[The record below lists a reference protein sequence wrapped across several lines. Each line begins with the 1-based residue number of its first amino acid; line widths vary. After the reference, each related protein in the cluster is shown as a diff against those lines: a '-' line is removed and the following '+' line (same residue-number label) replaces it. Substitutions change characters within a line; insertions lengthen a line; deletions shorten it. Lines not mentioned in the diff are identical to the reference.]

1 MAENERTSPS
11 ESLLPAQTE
20 IALFAFLGLFTAYFL
35 VVTTRLEARVGLFP
49 TIVLSGLLVLVL
61 ARVVQIYRSSGITT
75 PALSVDGDP
84 DGPDEDGG
92 TSFGRILRLNGWP
105 FVFFV
110 AIYLFGMYN
119 AIPLLMVSFLLVE
132 SDMPLSKVLLYSV
145 LIYGAMYL
153 LFELLLNL
161 RPYTGVF
168 L

>member
-1 MAENERTSPS
+1 
-11 ESLLPAQTE
+11 
-20 IALFAFLGLFTAYFL
+20 
-35 VVTTRLEARVGLFP
+35 
-49 TIVLSGLLVLVL
+49 
-61 ARVVQIYRSSGITT
+61 
-75 PALSVDGDP
+75 
-84 DGPDEDGG
+84 
-92 TSFGRILRLNGWP
+92 
-105 FVFFV
+105 VFFV